1 MNKKSVSIR
10 IDERIWQQFRVVT
23 HYQKRSLSS
32 QIVVLIKKCIEEHE
46 KKHGAINMDEW

>member
-1 MNKKSVSIR
+1 MNKKNLSVR
-10 IDERIWQQFRVVT
+10 IDEDTLNRFRLVT

-46 KKHGAINMDEW
+46 KRYGVIKLEK

>member
-1 MNKKSVSIR
+1 MNKKNLSVR
-10 IDERIWQQFRVVT
+10 IDEDTLNRFRLVT